1 MFGKKK
7 TTGTAT
13 PVPQVSNKKKIEDYL
28 TSMSFLSHFVIDKK
42 ESLVEE
48 EIKTVREIDK
58 VKDSYTDVIEHN
70 ASIRETVDSL
80 QKEFGKI
87 GEISGQFTDVIT
99 DVTSVSDDAMQDIRD
114 HGSSGNRYRK
124 KVKKCILHH
133 LQSYIFRNCFDT
145 VHTIGNSLSL
155 LWYFKKIKVELTA
168 ELTGLNHQKNS
179 GEYYYRT
186 GQSICPVLFFVEFL
200 KYL

>member
-1 MFGKKK
+1 M
-7 TTGTAT
+7 
-13 PVPQVSNKKKIEDYL
+13 
-28 TSMSFLSHFVIDKK
+28 
-42 ESLVEE
+42 
-48 EIKTVREIDK
+48 
-58 VKDSYTDVIEHN
+58 
-70 ASIRETVDSL
+70 
-80 QKEFGKI
+80 
-87 GEISGQFTDVIT
+87 
-99 DVTSVSDDAMQDIRD
+99 
-114 HGSSGNRYRK
+114 
-124 KVKKCILHH
+124 KKCILHH

-145 VHTIGNSLSL
+145 VHTIGNSQSL

>member
-1 MFGKKK
+1 MWLKIRS
-7 TTGTAT
+7 AAEMPA
-13 PVPQVSNKKKIEDYL
+13 PVRK
-28 TSMSFLSHFVIDKK
+28 
-42 ESLVEE
+42 
-48 EIKTVREIDK
+48 EIKMHFMIDSQPIIPPSAQNSLISPAPIIPK
-58 VKDSYTDVIEHN
+58 AKRIIRNNGITLPIIKNPIPVIFFCHIQTNSPTDMEKNNPSVIN
-70 ASIRETVDSL
+70 
-80 QKEFGKI
+80 FCC
-87 GEISGQFTDVIT
+87 TDIH
-99 DVTSVSDDAMQDIRD
+99 D
-114 HGSSGNRYRK
+114 HGNPGNRYRK

-145 VHTIGNSLSL
+145 VHTIGNSQSL

-186 GQSICPVLFFVEFL
+186 GQLICPVLFFVEFL